1 MKAEEVASV
10 LDDQEVDG
18 HDDDPDNEEHRVIE
32 EAFADVKFVVDL
44 SSSDHVDN
52 LEPDEQVKDE
62 GHVTGGIFVSSGPAI
77 FQLNLFGCTDIRSI
91 INRFIEFIAVNLVE
105 STWEHHFVHF
115 NIEVALP
122 VIEA

>member
-1 MKAEEVASV
+1 MASV

-32 EAFADVKFVVDL
+32 EASADVKFVVDL

-62 GHVTGGIFVSSGPAI
+62 GHVTGGIFVSSGLASCFKI
-77 FQLNLFGCTDIRSI
+77 FTF
-91 INRFIEFIAVNLVE
+91 
-105 STWEHHFVHF
+105 W
-115 NIEVALP
+115 
-122 VIEA
+122 

>member
-32 EAFADVKFVVDL
+32 EASADVKFVVDL

-62 GHVTGGIFVSSGPAI
+62 GHVTGGIFVSSFHAI
-77 FQLNLFGCTDIRSI
+77 WFILKNFWCAFIRSI

-105 STWEHHFVHF
+105 STWEHHVVLF
-115 NIEVALP
+115 NIEPLLP
-122 VIEA
+122 

>member
-10 LDDQEVDG
+10 LDDEEVDD
-18 HDDDPDNEEHRVIE
+18 HDDDPDNEEHSVIE

-62 GHVTGGIFVSSGPAI
+62 GHVTGGIFVSSWLATC
-77 FQLNLFGCTDIRSI
+77 QNLFGCTFRSI

-105 STWEHHFVHF
+105 STWEHHVVHF
-115 NIEVALP
+115 NIELDLP